1 MPRHGQ
7 RSALD
12 NALRMQQSSSASDLL
27 MFEQAVA
34 LTTVRPVLTVL
45 RTVRMTMAAARASRP
60 AMGICMLSQLR
71 STGSQAAKVAHDPQ
85 EAKEYKQPRAA
96 SSVRPAADNRPGQA
110 VHAGRQFAPEVGSS
124 MNTME
129 GLATCKAESLTLR
142 WASTIFKQE
151 CKLRQSPG
159 SQCKT

>member
-1 MPRHGQ
+1 
-7 RSALD
+7 
-12 NALRMQQSSSASDLL
+12 

-71 STGSQAAKVAHDPQ
+71 STGSQAAKVAHDPP

-129 GLATCKAESLTLR
+129 GLATCRTAQGLEFRLHTSGRKNG
-142 WASTIFKQE
+142 
-151 CKLRQSPG
+151 PG
-159 SQCKT
+159 SLAHDSPMQGVSLIAVCWITYSM